1 MKAIMAVTGLCLIGF
16 LLMHMFG
23 NTKLLL
29 PDNGAEFNEYS
40 EYLRRFLYPIVPPM
54 WFLWAFRV
62 FLLACIVLHMWSA
75 AQLTGRKGRN
85 VGGARYANKK
95 NMESSFAA
103 RTMIWSG
110 IILVLGLVMHLLHYT
125 AQVLRPGYAA
135 GVTDLDPFH
144 RVLAGFSE
152 WWVVLAYLVFMI
164 AVCTHI
170 FHGCASAFM
179 TLGANVSAGSRK
191 TLKSLSAIIA
201 ILLFIGF
208 MVPPVM
214 ILTGVIGR

>member
-40 EYLRRFLYPIVPPM
+40 HYLRRFLYPIVPPM

-62 FLLACIVLHMWSA
+62 FLLVCICLHMWSA
-75 AQLTGRKGRN
+75 AQLTGRKNRN

-125 AQVLRPGYAA
+125 AQVLRPGYAP
-135 GVTDLDPFH
+135 GVTDLAPYD
-144 RVLAGFSE
+144 RVVAGFSV
-152 WWVVLAYLVFMI
+152 WWVVLAYAIFMI
-164 AVCTHI
+164 AVCLHI
-170 FHGCASAFM
+170 YHGCASAFI

-191 TLKSLSAIIA
+191 LLKSLSGIIA
-201 ILLFIGF
+201 ALLFIGF
-208 MVPPVM
+208 LVPPVM
-214 ILTGVIGR
+214 ILSGVIG